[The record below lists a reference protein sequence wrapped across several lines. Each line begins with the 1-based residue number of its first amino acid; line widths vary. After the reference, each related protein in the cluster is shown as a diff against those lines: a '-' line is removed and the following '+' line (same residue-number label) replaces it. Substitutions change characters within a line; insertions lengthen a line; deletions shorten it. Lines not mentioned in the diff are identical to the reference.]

1 LKKTKNKDESR
12 RSFLKKV
19 TRWSMLAA
27 LFSQGFVYIR
37 TLFPNVLYER
47 PRRYKIGLPEQF
59 IAGVSF
65 LDKHSVYI
73 FKEQNKFHAISAIC
87 SHLGCTVKYA
97 TLNRA
102 KIVNI
107 GGEDITMMG
116 EFHCPC
122 HGSKFYDNGK
132 NFEGPAPT
140 PLEWYDISIA
150 PDDGQLV
157 VDVAKKV
164 NQDFRL
170 IV

>member
-1 LKKTKNKDESR
+1 MENSKRENESR
-12 RSFLKKV
+12 RSFLKRA
-19 TRWSMLAA
+19 TTLSMLAA
-27 LFSQGFVYIR
+27 VFSQGFVYIR

-47 PRRYKIGLPEQF
+47 PRRYKIGLPDKY
-59 IAGVSF
+59 ASGVSF

-73 FKEQNKFHAISAIC
+73 FKDQNKFHAISAVC
-87 SHLGCTVKYA
+87 THLGCTVKYA

-102 KIVNI
+102 TIVNI
-107 GGEDITMMG
+107 DGKDKTMMG

-122 HGSKFYDNGK
+122 HGSKFYEDGK
-132 NFEGPAPT
+132 NYSGPAPT
-140 PLEWYDISIA
+140 PLEWYELSIS

-157 VDVAKKV
+157 VDVARKV

>member
-1 LKKTKNKDESR
+1 MKNTKNKDESR

-27 LFSQGFVYIR
+27 VFSQGFVYIR

-47 PRRYKIGLPEQF
+47 PRRYKIGLPEQYA
-59 IAGVSF
+59 AGVSF
-65 LDKHSVYI
+65 LDKHSVFI
-73 FKEQNKFHAISAIC
+73 FKDQNKFHAISAVC

-97 TLNRA
+97 MLSRA

-107 GGEDITMMG
+107 DGEDKTMTG

-122 HGSKFYDNGK
+122 HGSKFYENGK
-132 NFEGPAPT
+132 NFAGPAPT